1 MITKYSKH
9 ALFALIVVVLAGCGG
24 ETKAKTFKIT
34 GKIHSGGSPITGLP
48 PGDRPMVKFESSE
61 TKEPSY
67 AKVSE
72 DGSFLADL
80 PAGNYKVTGSAGFM
94 VNTEKKG
101 PGMVS
106 KDLKVEAD
114 VSNLDI
120 DVASKSN
127 KK

>member
-1 MITKYSKH
+1 MITKYIKQ
-9 ALFALIVVVLAGCGG
+9 ALFALMVVVLAGCGG
-24 ETKAKTFKIT
+24 ETKAKTFKVT

-48 PGDRPMVKFESSE
+48 PGDRPMVKFEASGTQE
-61 TKEPSY
+61 TSF
-67 AKVSE
+67 AKVSD

-94 VNTEKKG
+94 ANTEKKG

-114 VSNLDI
+114 VADLDI
-120 DVASKSN
+120 DVANKSK

>member
-1 MITKYSKH
+1 MITKYIKQ
-9 ALFALIVVVLAGCGG
+9 ALFALMVVVLAGCGG
-24 ETKAKTFKIT
+24 ETKAKTFKVT

-48 PGDRPMVKFESSE
+48 PGDRPMVKFEASGTQE
-61 TKEPSY
+61 TSF
-67 AKVSE
+67 AKVSD

-94 VNTEKKG
+94 ANAEKKG

-114 VSNLDI
+114 VADLDI
-120 DVASKSN
+120 DVANKSK

>member
-1 MITKYSKH
+1 MITKYIKQ
-9 ALFALIVVVLAGCGG
+9 ALFALMVVVLAGCGG
-24 ETKAKTFKIT
+24 ETKAKTFKVT

-48 PGDRPMVKFESSE
+48 PGDRPMVKFEASGTQE
-61 TKEPSY
+61 TSF
-67 AKVSE
+67 AKVSD

-94 VNTEKKG
+94 ANTEKKG

-120 DVASKSN
+120 DVASKS
-127 KK
+127 KKK

>member
-94 VNTEKKG
+94 ANTEKKG

-114 VSNLDI
+114 VANLDI

>member
-1 MITKYSKH
+1 MITKYIKH
-9 ALFALIVVVLAGCGG
+9 ALFALMVVVLAGCGG
-24 ETKAKTFKIT
+24 ETKAKTFKVT

-94 VNTEKKG
+94 ANTEKKG

-114 VSNLDI
+114 VANLDI

>member
-1 MITKYSKH
+1 MITKYIKH
-9 ALFALIVVVLAGCGG
+9 ALFALMVVVLAGCGG
-24 ETKAKTFKIT
+24 ETKAKTFKVT
-34 GKIHSGGSPITGLP
+34 GKIHSGGNPITGLP

-72 DGSFLADL
+72 AGSFLADL
-80 PAGNYKVTGSAGFM
+80 TAGNYKVTGSAGFM
-94 VNTEKKG
+94 ANTEKKG

-114 VSNLDI
+114 VADLDI
-120 DVASKSN
+120 DVANKSK

>member
-1 MITKYSKH
+1 MITKYIKQ
-9 ALFALIVVVLAGCGG
+9 ALFALMVVVLAGCGG
-24 ETKAKTFKIT
+24 ETKAKTFKVT
-34 GKIHSGGSPITGLP
+34 GKIHSGGNPITGLP

-94 VNTEKKG
+94 ANTEKKG

-106 KDLKVEAD
+106 KDLKVETD
-114 VSNLDI
+114 VSDLDI
-120 DVASKSN
+120 DVANKSK

>member
-1 MITKYSKH
+1 MITKYIKQ
-9 ALFALIVVVLAGCGG
+9 ALFALMVVVLAGCGG
-24 ETKAKTFKIT
+24 ETKAKTFKVT

-48 PGDRPMVKFESSE
+48 PGDRPMVKFEASGTQE
-61 TKEPSY
+61 TSF
-67 AKVSE
+67 AKVSD

-94 VNTEKKG
+94 ANTEKKG

>member
-1 MITKYSKH
+1 
-9 ALFALIVVVLAGCGG
+9 
-24 ETKAKTFKIT
+24 
-34 GKIHSGGSPITGLP
+34 
-48 PGDRPMVKFESSE
+48 MVKFEASGTQE
-61 TKEPSY
+61 TSF
-67 AKVSE
+67 AKVSD